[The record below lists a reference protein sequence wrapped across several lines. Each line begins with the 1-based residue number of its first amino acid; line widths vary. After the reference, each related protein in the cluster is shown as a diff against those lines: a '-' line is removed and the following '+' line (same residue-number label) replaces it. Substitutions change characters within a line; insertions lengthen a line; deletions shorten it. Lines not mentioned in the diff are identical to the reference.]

1 MMQPQIKG
9 AIEHSQRGGKVVLD
23 FIKGSTQLKI
33 NGHSSKQARS
43 FMEKRDNNKTS
54 VLLVH
59 GAFAD
64 ASSWQKVIP
73 LLEKEGL
80 AVTAVQLSLKS
91 LGEDVATAKRL
102 IDSQPGDVILVG
114 HSYGGAVITEAGSGN
129 PKVKGL
135 VYVAAFA
142 PDAGEAIAG
151 LIERFSPS
159 PLGTA
164 VAPDS
169 AGFLFID
176 RAKFQSVFANDLSK
190 EEASLLAATQK
201 PMAASTFG
209 ELIKAAAWKN
219 IPSWYIVSTQDNSI
233 NPDLERF
240 MAKRMRA
247 KTKEIKASHVSF
259 ISNPSEIA
267 KVIESAVASTA

>member
-1 MMQPQIKG
+1 MKNRDSINL
-9 AIEHSQRGGKVVLD
+9 SVV
-23 FIKGSTQLKI
+23 
-33 NGHSSKQARS
+33 
-43 FMEKRDNNKTS
+43 
-54 VLLVH
+54 LVH

-80 AVTAVQLSLKS
+80 AVTAVQLPLKS
-91 LGEDVATAKRL
+91 LDDDVATTKRM

-114 HSYGGAVITEAGSGN
+114 HSYGGAVITEAGAAN
-129 PKVKGL
+129 VKVKGL

-142 PDAGEAIAG
+142 PDSGEALAD
-151 LIERFSPS
+151 LIERFSPA
-159 PLGTA
+159 PVGTA
-164 VAPDS
+164 VAPDC

-201 PMAASTFG
+201 PLAASIFG

-240 MAKRMRA
+240 MAKRMGA

-267 KVIESAVASTA
+267 KVIESAVASAA

>member
-1 MMQPQIKG
+1 MKS
-9 AIEHSQRGGKVVLD
+9 E
-23 FIKGSTQLKI
+23 LK
-33 NGHSSKQARS
+33 K
-43 FMEKRDNNKTS
+43 S
-54 VLLVH
+54 VILVH

-64 ASSWQKVIP
+64 ATGWQKVIP

-80 AVTAVQLSLKS
+80 AVTAVQLPLKS
-91 LGEDVATAKRL
+91 LADDVATTKRV

-129 PKVKGL
+129 AKVKAL

-142 PDAGEAIAG
+142 PDAGETLNG

-176 RAKFQSVFANDLSK
+176 RTKFQSVFANDLSK
-190 EEASLLAATQK
+190 GEASLLAATQK
-201 PMAASTFG
+201 PLAASIFG
-209 ELIKAAAWKN
+209 EPVKAAAWKDV
-219 IPSWYIVSTQDNSI
+219 PSWYVVSTQDNSI

-240 MAKRMRA
+240 MAKRMGA
-247 KTKEIKASHVSF
+247 KIKELKASHVSF
-259 ISNPSEIA
+259 ISNPFEIA
-267 KVIESAVASTA
+267 KVIESAAAATV

>member
-1 MMQPQIKG
+1 
-9 AIEHSQRGGKVVLD
+9 
-23 FIKGSTQLKI
+23 
-33 NGHSSKQARS
+33 
-43 FMEKRDNNKTS
+43 
-54 VLLVH
+54 VH

-64 ASSWQKVIP
+64 ATGWQKVIP

-80 AVTAVQLSLKS
+80 AVTAVQLPLKS
-91 LGEDVATAKRL
+91 LADDVATTKRV

-129 PKVKGL
+129 AKVKAL

-142 PDAGEAIAG
+142 PDAGETLNG

-176 RAKFQSVFANDLSK
+176 RTKFQSVFANDLSK
-190 EEASLLAATQK
+190 EEASILSATQK
-201 PMAASTFG
+201 PLAASIFG
-209 ELIKAAAWKN
+209 EPVKAAAWTN
-219 IPSWYIVSTQDNSI
+219 VPSWYVVSTQDNSI

-240 MAKRMRA
+240 MAKRMGA
-247 KTKEIKASHVSF
+247 KIKELKSSHVSF
-259 ISNPSEIA
+259 ISNPSEIS
-267 KVIESAVASTA
+267 KVIESAAAATV